1 MARTTPTTTTAA
13 KTTTTITI
21 AEVLKDDET
30 GGGSPIATIAAAAG
44 AGVALVV
51 VIIVVVVCR
60 KKRRKTSP
68 TLSLAAEG
76 PRGRVEQNPVYLK
89 PQAGVK
95 SMPAPTD
102 DPGYL
107 QVEALASTP
116 AAQAP
121 QSAAAY
127 DAYALQLQRLVAHII
142 NVVAPMVKQQG
153 RATGAPSVKELP
165 CPRILSRSHI
175 KIKNELSSGNFGV
188 VHKADFYDEKS
199 ARSYEVAVKLVKNAE
214 HLRLTEPLKLEQEA
228 RNLEQEACIHALMDS
243 PFIVKLIGLAPARGQ
258 GVISPWV
265 VVELMSEGGLDK
277 LIKKKHANNTL
288 TYAEQLLWAGDA
300 AQGIEHIHTKGVVHR
315 DIAARNVLA
324 TLDPA
329 SGTVRCK
336 VSDLGLAREL
346 DDGYYLKNTSW
357 PKPVRWMAPEALAD
371 NAKFSSRSDVYS
383 FAMLLVEL
391 TDGAK
396 FPFSSIHSN
405 QEVAVAVRR
414 GERPGRPAQC
424 SAALFQL
431 MSDCWAA
438 DPYQRAS
445 MSEVVGRLRQLWQA
459 ETASAQPPQQP
470 KPELPAVVQRTIKLE
485 GGKCTE
491 VAAANVYDEAEPSAL
506 PGQAPPFAG
515 IGGAEKPFYENA
527 PSEDYISRPTHQ
539 APYDLGSE
547 AGSSAVSRLP
557 PYDNATGSVQSS
569 RPAHQAP
576 YELASAPSPS
586 ARTEANPEVA
596 VSMFSSNQ
604 PGSSS
609 L

>member
-1 MARTTPTTTTAA
+1 M
-13 KTTTTITI
+13 
-21 AEVLKDDET
+21 
-30 GGGSPIATIAAAAG
+30 ATIAAAAG
-44 AGVALVV
+44 AGAALVV
-51 VIIVVVVCR
+51 AVILVVVCR
-60 KKRRKTSP
+60 KRRRKTTP
-68 TLSLAAEG
+68 TRSLAAHEP
-76 PRGRVEQNPVYLK
+76 PRPAQLNPVYLE
-89 PQAGVK
+89 PQAGGG
-95 SMPAPTD
+95 SMPAPAD
-102 DPGYL
+102 SSGYL
-107 QVEALASTP
+107 QVEAAAP
-116 AAQAP
+116 AAQTPAP
-121 QSAAAY
+121 NAAY
-127 DAYALQLQRLVAHII
+127 DAYALQLQRLVAHIV

-153 RATGAPSVKELP
+153 RTTGASAVKELP

-175 KIKNELSSGNFGV
+175 TIQTELSSGNFGV
-188 VHKADFYDEKS
+188 VHKADFYDEQS
-199 ARSYEVAVKLVKNAE
+199 ARSYEVAVKLVKDAE
-214 HLRLTEPLKLEQEA
+214 RLRLTEPLKLEQEA
-228 RNLEQEACIHALMDS
+228 KNLEQEACVHALMDS

-277 LIKKKHANNTL
+277 LIKKKHDNNTL

-300 AQGIEHIHTKGVVHR
+300 AQGIEYIHTKGVAHR

-346 DDGYYLKNTSW
+346 DEGYYLKSGG
-357 PKPVRWMAPEALAD
+357 PKPYRWTAPEALAD

-396 FPFSSIHSN
+396 FPFSSIRTN
-405 QEVAVAVRR
+405 GEVVNAVRR
-414 GERPGRPAQC
+414 GERPGRPAEC
-424 SAALFQL
+424 SAELFQL
-431 MSDCWAA
+431 MSDCWAT

-485 GGKCTE
+485 GGFGT
-491 VAAANVYDEAEPSAL
+491 VVGTSATGAATNVYDEAELSTL
-506 PGQAPPFAG
+506 PGQAPHPAG
-515 IGGAEKPFYENA
+515 SGGQQPLYDNA
-527 PSEDYISRPTHQ
+527 PPGGHTGRPAHQ
-539 APYDLGSE
+539 APYDLGSDG
-547 AGSSAVSRLP
+547 GSVVRQP
-557 PYDNATGSVQSS
+557 HPYDNATAGRPAG

-576 YELASAPSPS
+576 NDLAATASPY
-586 ARTEANPEVA
+586 AETDAHPAVA
-596 VSMFSSNQ
+596 VSFFSADQ
-604 PGSSS
+604 AGSSS